1 MAHILVV
8 DDEPPMRRVV
18 ERILVA
24 AGHDLEGVG
33 SGADALQAV
42 RARRPDLVLL
52 DLHLDDQ
59 SGLEVLSELGRDA
72 APGVPVVMM
81 TGRGSVEAAVK
92 AFKLGA
98 IDFVTKPLESAKLV
112 AVVNGALPGAFAEP
126 TDGPV
131 LVGASPAFRETMAT
145 LRQFARPDINVL
157 LQGETG
163 TGKELLARALHAG
176 SKRRDAPFVAVDCS
190 ILTESLIESELFG
203 HERGSFTGAT
213 ATRIGHFERADG
225 GTLFLD
231 EIGNLPMGIQAK
243 LLRVLQERTLERVGG
258 RETIKLDIRVVSA
271 TNVDLH
277 DAVRRGSFRADL
289 YYRLSEAT
297 IDVPPLRA
305 RVGDVELLAAHFLQK
320 YAQRFERSVSAI
332 EAEAVGELR
341 GYAWPGNVRELENSI
356 KSAVVKA
363 ERVVRRGDL
372 PATVRGHDAGAPLAG
387 AGAAGSGKLVVELE
401 VDLDAHEIDLKAVAQ
416 MAADRAEQALLAAL
430 LERTSGSRAELARRL
445 RVDPK
450 TLRAKLR
457 RVLGDDVDDGK
468 H

>member
-1 MAHILVV
+1 MAHLLVV

-18 ERILVA
+18 ERM
-24 AGHDLEGVG
+24 LEGTGHQIRGVG
-33 SGADALQAV
+33 TGADALEAA
-42 RARRPDLVLL
+42 RASRPDLVLL
-52 DLHLDDQ
+52 DLHLSDV
-59 SGLEVLSELGRDA
+59 SGLDVLERLVNDA

-81 TGRGSVEAAVK
+81 TARGSVEAAVE

-98 IDFVTKPLESAKLV
+98 VDFVTKPFDAAKLV
-112 AVVNGALPGAFAEP
+112 ATVSTALPGAYVEP

-131 LVGASPAFRETMAT
+131 MVGGSPRFRETMAT
-145 LRQFARPDINVL
+145 VRQFARPDINVL

-163 TGKELLARALHAG
+163 TGKELLARTLHAG

-203 HERGSFTGAT
+203 HEKGSFTGAT

-231 EIGNLPMGIQAK
+231 EIGNLPLPIQAK

-271 TNVDLH
+271 TNIDLH
-277 DAVRRGSFRADL
+277 DAVRRGAFRADL

-297 IDVPPLRA
+297 IEVPPLRA

-320 YAQRFERSVSAI
+320 YAQRFERAVNGI
-332 EAEAVGELR
+332 EPAALADLR
-341 GYAWPGNVRELENSI
+341 AYEWPGNVRELENAI
-356 KSAVVKA
+356 KSAVVTA
-363 ERVVRRGDL
+363 ERLLRHADL
-372 PATVRGHDAGAPLAG
+372 PAAVRGRSLPPPATSAASAGL
-387 AGAAGSGKLVVELE
+387 GKLLVELE
-401 VDLDAHEIDLKAVAQ
+401 VDLDAPEIDLKAVGA
-416 MAADRAEQALLAAL
+416 MAAERAEQALLSAL
-430 LERTSGSRAELARRL
+430 LQRSSGSRAELARRL
-445 RVDPK
+445 KVDPK

-457 RVLGDDVDDGK
+457 RIDEDDE
-468 H
+468 